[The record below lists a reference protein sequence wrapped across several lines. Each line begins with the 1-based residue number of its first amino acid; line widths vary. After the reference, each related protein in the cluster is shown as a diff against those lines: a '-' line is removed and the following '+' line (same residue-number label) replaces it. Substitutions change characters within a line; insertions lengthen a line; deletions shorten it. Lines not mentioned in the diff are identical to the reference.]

1 VSWSEPILHVDMDA
15 FFVEVERL
23 ERPDLA
29 GRPVVVGGP
38 GPRGVVASAGY
49 EARRLGIH
57 SAMPMSSALRRCPD
71 LVVIPPR
78 HDVYRAVSIRIFE
91 VFRSFTPLV
100 EGLSL
105 DEAFLDVSG
114 LQRHHPSSVEVAR
127 RVKASIRD
135 ETGLAAS
142 VGVASTKFVAKL
154 ASESAKPDGLVLV
167 RREEVASFLHP
178 LPVSALWG
186 VGEATRAGLARL
198 GVETVG
204 DLAALPEPALARAVG
219 PTLARHLQE
228 LAAGID
234 PRPVV
239 PDAEARSVSIEETFD
254 VDVDSDDRLRIVLRG
269 QADRVA
275 VRLRS
280 AGITGATVVLKVRY
294 PDFTTVT
301 RSSTPGRRI
310 ASGMD
315 VYRAAVALL
324 ERLDRQGRAI
334 RLLGIG
340 VSGLEPADRPR
351 QLALDGRDR
360 WHDLERSV
368 DEVRA
373 RYGGATVIP
382 ARLAGSPNDP
392 PGPSDSG

>member
-1 VSWSEPILHVDMDA
+1 
-15 FFVEVERL
+15 
-23 ERPDLA
+23 
-29 GRPVVVGGP
+29 
-38 GPRGVVASAGY
+38 
-49 EARRLGIH
+49 
-57 SAMPMSSALRRCPD
+57 
-71 LVVIPPR
+71 
-78 HDVYRAVSIRIFE
+78 
-91 VFRSFTPLV
+91 
-100 EGLSL
+100 
-105 DEAFLDVSG
+105 
-114 LQRHHPSSVEVAR
+114 
-127 RVKASIRD
+127 
-135 ETGLAAS
+135 
-142 VGVASTKFVAKL
+142 
-154 ASESAKPDGLVLV
+154 
-167 RREEVASFLHP
+167 
-178 LPVSALWG
+178 
-186 VGEATRAGLARL
+186 
-198 GVETVG
+198 
-204 DLAALPEPALARAVG
+204 
-219 PTLARHLQE
+219 
-228 LAAGID
+228 
-234 PRPVV
+234 VV